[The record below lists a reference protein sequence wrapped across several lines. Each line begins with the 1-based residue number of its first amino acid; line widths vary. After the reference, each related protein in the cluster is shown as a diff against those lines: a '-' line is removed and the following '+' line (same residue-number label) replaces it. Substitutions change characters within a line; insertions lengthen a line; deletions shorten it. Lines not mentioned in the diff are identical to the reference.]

1 MDKWLWFARVVKQRP
16 MAAEL
21 VESGQVRLNRARV
34 IKPGH
39 ILRIDDVLTITVH
52 DHVRVLRVKDLGT
65 KRGPFAQACQ
75 LYEDLTPPSSRGEKD
90 RA

>member
-1 MDKWLWFARVVKQRP
+1 MVKQRP

-21 VESGQVRLNRARV
+21 VESGHVRLNRARV
-34 IKPGH
+34 TKPGH

-52 DHVRVLRVKDLGT
+52 DHVRVLRVKDLGI

-75 LYEDLTPPSSRGEKD
+75 LYEDLTPSPSRGEKD

>member
-1 MDKWLWFARVVKQRP
+1 MVKQRP

-21 VESGQVRLNRARV
+21 VESGRVRLNRARV
-34 IKPGH
+34 TKPGH

-75 LYEDLTPPSSRGEKD
+75 LYEDLTPPPSRGEKD

>member
-1 MDKWLWFARVVKQRP
+1 MVKQRP

-21 VESGQVRLNRARV
+21 VESGHVRLNRARV
-34 IKPGH
+34 TKPGH
-39 ILRIDDVLTITVH
+39 ILRIDDVLTITIH

-75 LYEDLTPPSSRGEKD
+75 LYEDLSSASSRDEKD

>member
-1 MDKWLWFARVVKQRP
+1 VVKQRP
-16 MAAEL
+16 TAAEL
-21 VESGQVRLNRARV
+21 VESGHVRLNRARV
-34 IKPGH
+34 TKPGH

-75 LYEDLTPPSSRGEKD
+75 LYEDLTPPPSRGEKD

>member
-1 MDKWLWFARVVKQRP
+1 

-21 VESGQVRLNRARV
+21 VESGHVRLNRARV
-34 IKPGH
+34 TKPSH

-75 LYEDLTPPSSRGEKD
+75 LYEDLTPPPSRGEKD

>member
-1 MDKWLWFARVVKQRP
+1 

-21 VESGQVRLNRARV
+21 VESGHVRLNRARV
-34 IKPGH
+34 TKPGH

-75 LYEDLTPPSSRGEKD
+75 LYEDLASTPSRGEKD